1 MGSVSLADW
10 RRVHYGQQQRVKC
23 REGSFHLVSLQWTEQ
38 PLHEDPAVTCDRLV
52 AHSGLRLAAVAELTI
67 EQFIFKLGTASLRSP
82 ARPASAEL
90 SDSAETRNN
99 RSLSS

>member
-38 PLHEDPAVTCDRLV
+38 PLHEDPAVTSDRLV